1 MEPNHLITK
10 IKPVD
15 KNLTHSLQVYCD
27 LQEGPKLEANFNMVI
42 QRFRLT
48 YENQHVY
55 TERLDLQCNKQFRD
69 NITRVFESEYTTLLI
84 DLINTNITYW

>member
-27 LQEGPKLEANFNMVI
+27 LQKGPELEANLNMVI
-42 QRFRLT
+42 QRFRLK
-48 YENQHVY
+48 YENKHIY
-55 TERLDLQCNKQFRD
+55 TETLDLQYNKQFRET
-69 NITRVFESEYTTLLI
+69 IMRVFDSEYTNLLI
-84 DLINTNITYW
+84 DLINTNITYG